1 MDSHMEEIWL
11 NVSVRNIYFFILYL
25 LITYITNIVN
35 KLDFKGSELLRH
47 SNYKDAYIWLIAYM
61 HYE

>member
-47 SNYKDAYIWLIAYM
+47 SNYKDAYI
-61 HYE
+61 